1 MTPEEMQKEIEKL
14 TKKLEGRNE
23 IINNYRLEND
33 KLYQFI
39 QKQQREIIDLTYDPD
54 RYQN

>member
-1 MTPEEMQKEIEKL
+1 MTTEEMEKEIEKL
-14 TKKLEGRNE
+14 TKKLDGRNE

-39 QKQQREIIDLTYDPD
+39 QKQQREIIDLIYDPD
-54 RYQN
+54 RY

>member
-39 QKQQREIIDLTYDPD
+39 QKQQREIIDLSYDAD
-54 RYQN
+54 KYQD